1 MLRCWDETFFPLPQR
16 SVLKTAGTGESA
28 WLQESAAV
36 RMDGWAA
43 PATPVSLDAR
53 GHAHQR
59 TPANCL
65 TVVLVCQMV
74 WSALNRG
81 SVSAERKFLSLSFL
95 QMWATADVMQSFQ
108 VSQMF
113 KHCVLCLGSSCVFSA
128 LPERRKV
135 HFSQQVPLPPAV
147 LWPPLPGEEEI
158 PLASAPNLKA
168 LWGFF

>member
-1 MLRCWDETFFPLPQR
+1 MAPGICSCPDGWLGGACHTGEFGCTQSR
-16 SVLKTAGTGESA
+16 TAG
-28 WLQESAAV
+28 
-36 RMDGWAA
+36 
-43 PATPVSLDAR
+43 
-53 GHAHQR
+53 
-59 TPANCL
+59 NCL

-81 SVSAERKFLSLSFL
+81 SVSAERKFFSLSFL
-95 QMWATADVMQSFQ
+95 QMRATADVMRSFQ

-147 LWPPLPGEEEI
+147 LRPPLPGEEEV
-158 PLASAPNLKA
+158 PLASACRGQRLLTPNPEGLVGVF
-168 LWGFF
+168 LNFF